1 MDSLDRYGTIYPDAR
16 SNAYVARRWD
26 GKSHSQKPVGCQL
39 AMDRVEIFL
48 RAAGERPEKAA
59 TKAPCTSALTTPT
72 TQAELGKKASGTAGM
87 ETTIAKSVAASS
99 TGHTALLDLAVI
111 PTPMQKLPTLQ
122 YVDKP
127 ANLTSGTVGLVQA
140 DQVVDTAVT
149 SSSSASHPSTA
160 ISKRSDL
167 RAAARVVDTPGR
179 WQGLFTALVFSLAY
193 RIKVSIHFG
202 TEGHIP
208 DLAQQ
213 FAPGLLAKQ
222 GGYKPGRATL
232 APCIVKDG
240 FVTMPQDMA
249 DLQWCN
255 HYTPLVRYDSPEPSP
270 LAGHANCKGSK
281 CGGFGFPCIAP
292 LAKTVALQGFMP
304 WPVPG
309 DGDCL
314 LHSFL
319 YCIGASTDQSTR
331 DKLRIELAA
340 FIIKNLDEP
349 NLQDALVFLGEH
361 GLSEDV
367 ATPPLM
373 PPDATEEIS
382 EPVAIPPLM
391 PAHVTE
397 EISEPVAKRMKK
409 DLSGESPSLPEVML
423 STDVDH
429 VIRAMSTVTNI
440 TTEKVANAYLLRT
453 VAQQLTSEERTT
465 LIGNSKHPNQ
475 DKKMDEKKQAQKKD
489 EKKEKKDNKKDKKK
503 QAKRTGELALAQ
515 RIEIG
520 HAYREWRAKQSFKGT
535 KRVQYYKEF
544 FKHRHGKYRGQS
556 DRKYMERCVALSK
569 LSAAGKMDTG
579 TTKHKRHHKA
589 KAGRPNK
596 AEELRKS
603 LFRWFCGLRKVVRG
617 RFPQHLL
624 KRQAQY
630 LRKTALLAA
639 AQHNVYVDL
648 PEISS
653 QWLRR
658 FKKDYGISLRSP
670 CTCFKVPRAVFL
682 ERCKICW
689 SNVYRVRLFCL
700 LHYGYDPD
708 VEGFDQTPFHF
719 NESGSKSKKTLDF
732 RGKKKVTLKE
742 CQAASR
748 ARWSATTYTKSRLE
762 KGKSVPLEA
771 LFKGGSTIKAGLEE
785 SLAEIRAEGSHG
797 ALPNVSVATSS
808 SGSYGLDEVLEFM
821 ERHLEPWTEGRHW
834 KILLA
839 DAYRAHLCK
848 EVRDLCW
855 SKGYFLVYI
864 GGGCTG
870 AQQVNDTHLHGP
882 LSREYQELE
891 MELFAYSQEINPG
904 GMKNMRREDCLR
916 LLLIAHEQQAKHVYA
931 SEGYRYNLFT
941 IPLDSK
947 CESEVD
953 YSMGSE
959 MSQQLFKACNMPQE
973 LPLILQDLR
982 DEFAAN
988 RLPFNRKC
996 FDKLVEDMPHRGHLD
1011 IMVDECIE
1019 EYGEEE
1025 DGAAPWQ
1032 DEGEGSEGGVEQDEA
1047 ATEQTRLA
1055 QAGSTTKDST
1065 SLVPVASKKSKY
1077 SDFLSAAQSA
1087 EAEKHKAQLDTIEQ
1101 VIKQLE
1107 ENGESSVLA
1116 SAKRSRR
1123 KLRQEALGKTQ
1134 MDARVAQEIRQH
1146 VERQEAQRKVLQDEC
1161 TFQRAQKSALRS
1173 AQEDLKKQ
1181 QAAIMQKERAFMDKQ
1196 RIKKRELE
1204 LENAAMSWET
1214 KDFSKDKSGAGSV
1227 CRARKN
1233 RQHALFR
1240 ICSLCDEIS
1249 PARFQS
1255 FANDFL
1261 VWDHSVESRYDSS
1274 DSGSS
1279 HANSHSRTI
1288 TQLMSWLQSGHGE
1301 NVAAW
1306 WEKTMARFPPV
1317 LMSIPAGSASSK

>member
-1 MDSLDRYGTIYPDAR
+1 MDSLARYGTIYHDAR
-16 SNAYVARRWD
+16 SDAYVARRWD
-26 GKSHSQKPVGCQL
+26 GKCHSRRPLGCPL
-39 AMDRVEIFL
+39 AWDRIEIFL
-48 RAAGERPEKAA
+48 RDVGEPPEKAP

-72 TQAELGKKASGTAGM
+72 TQAELGKKASGTEGM
-87 ETTIAKSVAASS
+87 ETMIAKSVAASS

-122 YVDKP
+122 CVVKA

-140 DQVVDTAVT
+140 DQVVDAAGT

-160 ISKRSDL
+160 LSKRSDL
-167 RAAARVVDTPGR
+167 HAAACVAATPGR
-179 WQGLFTALVFSLAY
+179 WQGLFTALVFSLAH
-193 RIKVSIHFG
+193 RTKVSIHFG
-202 TEGHIP
+202 AEGHID
-208 DLAQQ
+208 DLAQEY
-213 FAPGLLAKQ
+213 APRLLAKQ

-240 FVTMPQDMA
+240 FVTMPQNMA

-270 LAGHANCKGSK
+270 LADHANCKGGK
-281 CGGFGFPCIAP
+281 CGGFGFPCISP

-319 YCIGASTDQSTR
+319 YCCGASSTQSAR
-331 DKLRIELAA
+331 EELRIGLAT
-340 FIIKNLDEP
+340 FIHKNLDEP
-349 NLQDALVFLGEH
+349 DLQDALVLLGEH

-367 ATPPLM
+367 ATLPLM

-382 EPVAIPPLM
+382 EPVAVPPLM
-391 PAHVTE
+391 PPHVTE
-397 EISEPVAKRMKK
+397 DVTEPVAKRMKK
-409 DLSGESPSLPEVML
+409 ELPGESPSLPEEMV

-429 VIRAMSTVTNI
+429 VVRAMATMTNI
-440 TTEKVANAYLLRT
+440 TTGKMANAYLLRT
-453 VAQQLTSEERTT
+453 VAQQLTSEQRTA
-465 LIGNSKHPNQ
+465 LIGNIKHPNR
-475 DKKMDEKKQAQKKD
+475 DTKMDEKKQAKNKD

-503 QAKRTGELALAQ
+503 QAKRAGELALTQ

-520 HAYREWRAKQSFKGT
+520 HAYREWRAKQSYKGT

-544 FKHRHGKYRGQS
+544 FKHRHGNYRGQS

-579 TTKHKRHHKA
+579 LTKHKRHHKA

-596 AEELRKS
+596 AEELRKA

-630 LRKTALLAA
+630 LRKTALLSA

-653 QWLRR
+653 QWMRR
-658 FKKDYGISLRSP
+658 WKKDFGISLRSP

-689 SNVYRVRLFCL
+689 SNVYRVRLYCL
-700 LHYGYDPD
+700 LHLGYDPD

-771 LFKGGSTIKAGLEE
+771 LFKGGNTIKAGLEE
-785 SLAEIRAEGSHG
+785 ALAAIRAEGKYG
-797 ALPNVSVATSS
+797 ELPNVSVATSS

-821 ERHLEPWTEGRHW
+821 ERHLEPWTPERHW

-855 SKGYFLVYI
+855 DKGYFLVYI

-916 LLLIAHEQQAKHVYA
+916 LLLVAHEQQAKHVYA

-982 DEFAAN
+982 DEYAAD

-1011 IMVDECIE
+1011 VMVDECIE

-1025 DGAAPWQ
+1025 DGDAPWQ

-1047 ATEQTRLA
+1047 ATEKTRLA
-1055 QAGSTTKDST
+1055 QADSTTKDST
-1065 SLVPVASKKSKY
+1065 SLVPVASQKSK
-1077 SDFLSAAQSA
+1077 DLSAAQAA
-1087 EAEKHKAQLDTIEQ
+1087 EAETHQTHLDVLEH
-1101 VIKQLE
+1101 VIKQLTE
-1107 ENGESSVLA
+1107 TGDSTTLA
-1116 SAKRSRR
+1116 AAKRSRR
-1123 KLRQEALGKTQ
+1123 KVRQQFSGKSQ

-1146 VERQEAQRKVLQDEC
+1146 VERQEAQRKVLQDAC
-1161 TFQRAQKSALRS
+1161 TFQRAQKSALLS
-1173 AQEDLKKQ
+1173 AKDDLKKQ
-1181 QAAIMQKERAFMDKQ
+1181 QVAIIQKERAFMDKQ
-1196 RIKKRELE
+1196 RTRKKELE
-1204 LENAAMSWET
+1204 LENAAMAWET
-1214 KDFSKDKSGAGSV
+1214 KDFNKDGGHRGVGTVAK
-1227 CRARKN
+1227 ARKN
-1233 RQHALFR
+1233 RQCSLYR
-1240 ICSLCDEIS
+1240 IISLCDEIS
-1249 PARFQS
+1249 DTRYMS
-1255 FANDFL
+1255 FPNDFL
-1261 VWDHSVESRYDSS
+1261 VWDHACESRYASS

-1279 HANSHSRTI
+1279 HANFHANIVTK
-1288 TQLMSWLQSGHGE
+1288 LMADLRAGKGE
-1301 NVAAW
+1301 EVAAW
-1306 WEKTMARFPPV
+1306 WEERMAKFPQV
-1317 LMSIPAGSASSK
+1317 VMSLPASSASK